1 MKDTSL
7 VIGVTSWIVVGWAG
21 VLVPTSEHSPKDE
34 VSFTAF
40 IQPLLDS
47 ELDGNPGMHFH
58 QKSG

>member
-21 VLVPTSEHSPKDE
+21 VLVPTSEPSPKDE

-47 ELDGNPGMHFH
+47 E
-58 QKSG
+58 